1 MLASSPTMSASGTD
15 QISGTNAKIIRP
27 SPGPTEWISVSV
39 VYGPPDVEKKRTN
52 TSPSVPISRGSFR
65 LINHA
70 SITKRTKLHQT
81 TCFRLQ
87 RMRSNG
93 QAFKA
98 GRRLAMERTL
108 ETLLEFTGGPKP
120 RNIVAI
126 VNLCDL
132 RV

>member
-15 QISGTNAKIIRP
+15 QISGTNAKIRRP

-65 LINHA
+65 LIDHA
-70 SITKRTKLHQT
+70 SITRRTKLHQT
-81 TCFRLQ
+81 KCFRQQ

-93 QAFKA
+93 QAFPV
-98 GRRLAMERTL
+98 GRTL
-108 ETLLEFTGGPKP
+108 AVERAEEGLSRFLCANSALLS
-120 RNIVAI
+120 
-126 VNLCDL
+126 
-132 RV
+132 